1 MNGVREAFYNMRY
14 RWPGERVGGPGAA
27 MRGQWV
33 TLSLSMLVVFGA
45 SFAVGRSMHTH
56 TSSASSAVAAPSTQA
71 GPGPNAIPVGL
82 SGVSPIAGAV
92 PAAIVVRPRPRPV
105 FRRASEQRRRSA
117 TPVGSFGSETAA
129 GEAPTSE
136 SQTATAPAPE
146 PTTPAPSKAPAPAQ
160 HSGGSGQGGSGGGGS
175 RSSGAVTFDSSQ

>member
-33 TLSLSMLVVFGA
+33 ILSLSMLVVFAG
-45 SFAVGRSMHTH
+45 SFAVGRVINTH
-56 TSSASSAVAAPSTQA
+56 TSSAVTGAAAPFTQA

-82 SGVSPIAGAV
+82 SGDSPIAGAV
-92 PAAIVVRPRPRPV
+92 PAAVAVRPRPRPIA
-105 FRRASEQRRRSA
+105 RRASEPHGRSGTSA
-117 TPVGSFGSETAA
+117 GPLGSQTAG

-136 SQTATAPAPE
+136 SQPATAPAPE
-146 PTTPAPSKAPAPAQ
+146 TTPAPSKAPAPAQ
-160 HSGGSGQGGSGGGGS
+160 HSGGSGQNGSAGGGS
-175 RSSGAVTFDSSQ
+175 RPSGAVTFDSSQ